1 MVEKANLSP
10 REELFCRKY
19 AELYNG
25 TEAAL
30 AVGYGKRKDGT
41 INKKSAEQAAWKL
54 RKRPEVKERIA
65 ELMLDCANEA
75 GATPIYITQKL
86 KEVADRCL
94 QEIKPEMAW
103 DGNERKLVETGEY
116 TFNARDAVSALK
128 VLADIQG
135 LAKISKEVDVV
146 SKVTIINDIPKD
158 GADG

>member
-94 QEIKPEMAW
+94 QEVRPEMAW

-135 LAKISKEVDVV
+135 LAKETKRIEGGVEIILPEEVAQY
-146 SKVTIINDIPKD
+146 
-158 GADG
+158 GQ